1 MRRSSRRFATVT
13 TISLL
18 IALLGSAAG
27 SPVAVGVTDRH
38 VDEPLTRTFRHLDR
52 DTEWELTE
60 RIALDFPT
68 HHPQGFALV
77 GGRIFMSTVEIIK
90 APVPYDEP
98 RDGYD
103 RTPGKGIGH
112 VLVLNRAGRL
122 LRDIE
127 LGRGHMYHPGGIDF
141 DGRRVWVPV
150 AQYRPDSR
158 AIIYTIDPRTYRV
171 QQQFQYADHVGGLV
185 RDQVTGRIHGV
196 SWGSRDL
203 FRWGVGGRLQEATT
217 NRSHFVDYQ
226 DCAYVDRGKQICS
239 GVTELPAPDGDT
251 YELGGLALLRLRD
264 DSLRYEVPFPYF
276 SASGHAAT
284 RNPVAL
290 EVEGDTVRL
299 LAAPDDG
306 DEGDGTELLV
316 YEAPRSAP
324 RT

>member
-1 MRRSSRRFATVT
+1 MRLAALVTV
-13 TISLL
+13 SLL
-18 IALLGSAAG
+18 AAGLVSSAAG
-27 SPVAVGVTDRH
+27 PLAAVGAADRH
-38 VDEPLTRTFRHLDR
+38 VDEPLTRTFRQLDR

-77 GGRIFMSTVEIIK
+77 GRRIFMSTVEIIK

-103 RTPGKGIGH
+103 RSPGKGVGH
-112 VLVLNRAGRL
+112 VLVLNRDGRL

-158 AIIYTIDPRTYRV
+158 AIVYTIDPRTYRV
-171 QQQFQYADHVGGLV
+171 QQQFQYADHVGGVV

-196 SWGSRDL
+196 SWGSRDF
-203 FRWGVGGRLQEATT
+203 FRWGVGGRLQEATA

-226 DCAYVDRGKQICS
+226 DCTYVDRGKQICS
-239 GVTELPAPDGDT
+239 GVAELPTAGDDT

-276 SASGHAAT
+276 SASGHVAT

-316 YEAPRSAP
+316 YEAPR
-324 RT
+324 

>member
-1 MRRSSRRFATVT
+1 MRLAALVTV
-13 TISLL
+13 SLL
-18 IALLGSAAG
+18 AAG
-27 SPVAVGVTDRH
+27 LVCSSAGPLAAVGVVDGH
-38 VDEPLTRTFRHLDR
+38 VDEPLTRTFRQLDR
-52 DTEWELTE
+52 DTEWALTE

-77 GGRIFMSTVEIIK
+77 GRRIFMSTVEIIK

-98 RDGYD
+98 HDGYD
-103 RTPGKGIGH
+103 RSPGEGVGH
-112 VLVLNRAGRL
+112 VLVLNREGRL

-158 AIIYTIDPRTYRV
+158 AIVYTINPRTYGVSQR
-171 QQQFQYADHVGGLV
+171 FQYADHVGGVV
-185 RDQVTGRIHGV
+185 RDRVTGRIHGV
-196 SWGSRDL
+196 SWGSRSF
-203 FRWGVGGRLQEATT
+203 FRWGIGGRLQEATANT
-217 NRSHFVDYQ
+217 SHFVDYQ

-239 GVTELPAPDGDT
+239 GVTELPTAGGDT

-264 DSLRYEVPFPYF
+264 DSLRYEVPLPYF
-276 SASGHAAT
+276 SASGHVVT

-290 EVEGDTVRL
+290 EVDGDTLRL

-316 YEAPRSAP
+316 YEAPR
-324 RT
+324 